1 MTICFKLPP
10 NSGHFSIT
18 EKFVKTNRC
27 LLFRGFTVYDFRRL
41 STNDEYSLHH
51 DFFDAVT
58 AQDVKFVEKIIDF
71 VKQKNNLFKQ
81 R

>member
-10 NSGHFSIT
+10 NSGYLSIT
-18 EKFVKTNRC
+18 DKFVKNSRC
-27 LLFRGFTVYDFRRL
+27 LLFRGFTVYDFCRL

-51 DFFDAVT
+51 DFSDAVT
-58 AQDVKFVEKIIDF
+58 AQDIKFVEKIIDF
-71 VKQKNNLFKQ
+71 VEQKNNPFKQ